1 MAMYFIWYLQIK
13 TIISVEYTPKY
24 RLIMTA
30 ANSLIIYTEYGLM
43 NNTIL
48 DLDINDFPGEYT

>member
-1 MAMYFIWYLQIK
+1 MAIYFIWYLQIK

-24 RLIMTA
+24 RLIMIT
-30 ANSLIIYTEYGLM
+30 ANSIVIYTEYGLM

-48 DLDINDFPGEYT
+48 DLDNDFPGEYI

>member
-1 MAMYFIWYLQIK
+1 MAIYFIWYLQIK

-24 RLIMTA
+24 RLIMIT
-30 ANSLIIYTEYGLM
+30 ANSIVIYTEYSLM

-48 DLDINDFPGEYT
+48 DLDNDFPGEYI

>member
-43 NNTIL
+43 IYAIL
-48 DLDINDFPGEYT
+48 DLEINDFPGEYT